1 MLVLKDIC
9 KRYTQKDGPQIEILR
24 DTTFSLSAG
33 DFVSI
38 QGASGC
44 GKSTLLMVCA
54 GLLSPD
60 SGQVFLADTDVYAQ
74 SPNGRAQ
81 LRARHMGFVFQQF
94 HLIPYLSLRDNILSA
109 GLAGTHKQV
118 NTRAARLMDRFGL
131 KDRAHHRVS
140 ALSIGERQRTALA
153 RALVC
158 DPKLILADE
167 PTGNLDPDNSDEV
180 LGALDE
186 FASQG
191 GAVILVTHD
200 PDINRYASRR
210 VHMSEG
216 ILHESCEA

>member
-9 KRYTQKDGPQIEILR
+9 KHYTQKNEPQIEVLR
-24 DTTFSLSAG
+24 ETTFSLSAG

-38 QGASGC
+38 QGPSGC
-44 GKSTLLMVCA
+44 GKSTLLLVCA

-94 HLIPYLSLRDNILSA
+94 HLIPYLSLKENILSA
-109 GLAGTHKQV
+109 ALASGYKNAETHAKK
-118 NTRAARLMDRFGL
+118 LMDRFGL
-131 KDRAHHRVS
+131 QDRANHQVS

-158 DPKLILADE
+158 DPKVILADE
-167 PTGNLDPDNSDEV
+167 PTGNLDPDNGNEV
-180 LGALDE
+180 LDALAE
-186 FASQG
+186 FAKAG
-191 GAVILVTHD
+191 GAVLLVTHD
-200 PDINRYASRR
+200 PTISRYANRH
-210 VHMSEG
+210 VHMNQG
-216 ILHESCEA
+216 VLHES

>member
-9 KRYTQKDGPQIEILR
+9 KRYTQKDGPQIEVLR
-24 DTTFSLSAG
+24 DTTLSLSAG

-60 SGQVFLADTDVYAQ
+60 SGQVLLSDTDMYAQ

-109 GLAGTHKQV
+109 ALAGSHK
-118 NTRAARLMDRFGL
+118 NASTRADTLMDRFGL
-131 KDRAHHRVS
+131 QDRANHRVS

-180 LGALDE
+180 LGALTE
-186 FASQG
+186 FASAG

-210 VHMSEG
+210 IHMSAG
-216 ILHESCEA
+216 TLHES

>member
-9 KRYTQKDGPQIEILR
+9 KHYTQKNGPHIEVLR

-38 QGASGC
+38 PGPSGC
-44 GKSTLLMVCA
+44 GKSTLLLVCA

-60 SGQVFLADTDVYAQ
+60 SGQVILADTDVYAQ

-94 HLIPYLSLRDNILSA
+94 HLIPYLSLKDNILSA
-109 GLAGTHKQV
+109 ALASGYKNAETHAK
-118 NTRAARLMDRFGL
+118 RLMDRFGL
-131 KDRAHHRVS
+131 QDRANHGVS
-140 ALSIGERQRTALA
+140 ALSIGERQRAALA

-158 DPKLILADE
+158 APKVILADE

-180 LGALDE
+180 LGALAE
-186 FASQG
+186 FAESG
-191 GAVILVTHD
+191 GSVLLVTHD
-200 PDINRYASRR
+200 PTINRYANRP
-210 VHMSEG
+210 VHMNQG
-216 ILHESCEA
+216 VLHESST